1 MVPTSRARRRPR
13 STQEADVSH
22 DLFRDVTDRRPRAT
36 RATGGT
42 LAVSIV
48 AHTLM
53 VAAAIVVPLLAA
65 DVLPAPV
72 DVVRVEW
79 EAPPPLPEVPAP
91 AVTARKP
98 SPPIDP
104 SPIVTPL
111 RPPDG
116 IIDEI
121 PRDPV
126 VACPSCIVD
135 PDALNVAF
143 GPGDGTGAGT
153 PQPPPPPP
161 PPSKPVR
168 AGGDIRMPTK
178 IRDVAP
184 EYPQIAQR
192 AGVQGIVIIE
202 AVIAT
207 DGTVRDAR
215 VLRSIALLDRAALD
229 AVRQWRYEPTR
240 LNGVVVPVLVTVTVQ
255 FQLQR

>member
-1 MVPTSRARRRPR
+1 
-13 STQEADVSH
+13 VSH
-22 DLFRDVTDRRPRAT
+22 DLFRDVTDRRPRAS

-42 LAVSIV
+42 LAISIT

-53 VAAAIVVPLLAA
+53 VAAAIVMPLLAA
-65 DVLPAPV
+65 DVLPMPDEGLGPYVV
-72 DVVRVEW
+72 DARAIPEPP
-79 EAPPPLPEVPAP
+79 APPAIVKRTTSPQAGDPDVAPTSAPNKIIEERQPENAIECATCV
-91 AVTARKP
+91 
-98 SPPIDP
+98 
-104 SPIVTPL
+104 
-111 RPPDG
+111 
-116 IIDEI
+116 IDEK
-121 PRDPV
+121 
-126 VACPSCIVD
+126 AAS
-135 PDALNVAF
+135 NVIGVIG
-143 GPGDGTGAGT
+143 GPGSGT

-161 PPSKPVR
+161 VPDKPVR
-168 AGGDIRMPTK
+168 PGGDIKMPTK

-192 AGVQGIVIIE
+192 ATVEGIVIIE

-255 FQLQR
+255 FRLQR

>member
-1 MVPTSRARRRPR
+1 M
-13 STQEADVSH
+13 SH
-22 DLFRDVTDRRPRAT
+22 ELFRDVTDRRPRTT

-53 VAAAIVVPLLAA
+53 VASAIVMPLLAA
-65 DVLPAPV
+65 DVLPTPV
-72 DVVRVEW
+72 DVIGVEW
-79 EAPPPLPEVPAP
+79 KAAPPLPEVPAP
-91 AVTARKP
+91 VVTTRKP

-111 RPPDG
+111 RAPDG
-116 IIDEI
+116 IADEI
-121 PRDPV
+121 DRTPV
-126 VACPSCIVD
+126 VACASCVVD
-135 PDALNVAF
+135 PNAVNVAF
-143 GPGDGTGAGT
+143 GPGGGTGVGT
-153 PQPPPPPP
+153 PQPPPPPT
-161 PPSKPVR
+161 PPSRPVR

-192 AGVQGIVIIE
+192 AGIQGMVIIE

-240 LNGVVVPVLVTVTVQ
+240 LNGVVVPVIVTVTVQ

>member
-1 MVPTSRARRRPR
+1 MVPTSLERRRPR
-13 STQEADVSH
+13 STQEARVSH
-22 DLFRDVTDRRPRAT
+22 ELFRDVTDRRPRTT

-53 VAAAIVVPLLAA
+53 VAAAIVMPLLAA
-65 DVLPAPV
+65 DVLPMPNEGLGPFIDARAIPEPPPPPPIVNRVPPTTPATDPDVAPV
-72 DVVRVEW
+72 E
-79 EAPPPLPEVPAP
+79 PPSE
-91 AVTARKP
+91 
-98 SPPIDP
+98 
-104 SPIVTPL
+104 IVDE
-111 RPPDG
+111 RPPDNL
-116 IIDEI
+116 
-121 PRDPV
+121 V
-126 VACPSCIVD
+126 VCESCIVD
-135 PDALNVAF
+135 PRAAIDTIGVIGSD
-143 GPGDGTGAGT
+143 GP
-153 PQPPPPPP
+153 PVPVPPPPPV

-240 LNGVVVPVLVTVTVQ
+240 LNGVVVPVIVTVTVQ